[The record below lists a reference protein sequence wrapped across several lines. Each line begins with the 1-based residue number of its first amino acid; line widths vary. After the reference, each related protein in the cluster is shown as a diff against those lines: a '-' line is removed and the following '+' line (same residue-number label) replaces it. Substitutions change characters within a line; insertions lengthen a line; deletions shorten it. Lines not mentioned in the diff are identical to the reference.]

1 MNRRGFITLLA
12 GAAVAWPVAARAQQ
26 PGNLPT
32 IGFLHSASPS
42 DWVPYVTAFRNGLKE
57 TGYVEGQNV
66 AVEYRWADG
75 QDARLPALA
84 ADLVYRQVAV
94 IATGTASGLAAKAAT
109 TTIPIVFGTGGD
121 PVTLGLVTSLNRPGG
136 NATGVSFFAS
146 ALGAKR
152 VGLLRELV
160 PQVTVIVALV
170 NPNFP
175 EAASQISDV
184 NEAGRK
190 LRVRILVLNAS
201 NESEIDTGFATLAQQ
216 RVDALVVG
224 ADPFFAARR
233 NQIVALSAR
242 YAIPAIYSFREFAA
256 AGGLMSYSPSLTDTY
271 RQMGIYVGKILNG
284 TKPADLPVMQP
295 TRFELVLNFKTAK
308 ALGLTIPP
316 GLLAIADEVIE

>member
-224 ADPFFAARR
+224 ADLFFAARR